1 MSRKVPGLVLALLLC
16 CGLAACGDDDPASP
30 AAAPDSLSVLF
41 IGNSLTAG
49 NSLPAMVDSLAHASG
64 LPIRCT
70 AITGSGTA
78 LIDHWGRPRT
88 RREVQSGLYD
98 VVVLQQGPSSLPESR
113 QQLRDWTRLWDIDI
127 EGAGARTALYAVW
140 PDSSRFFAF
149 GDVSESYRL
158 AAEDVDGL
166 FFPVGDTWL
175 ETWARDPSA
184 PLYGADDFHPTVTG
198 SYVAAVVIV
207 SVLANRHPALL
218 AKSFPLPPGVGPA
231 PDPGVADTIRWAAA
245 AVIDRHRRM
254 RIDGGAAV
262 TRGP

>member
-1 MSRKVPGLVLALLLC
+1 MRTVIAAIGTLLLLFTLAVA
-16 CGLAACGDDDPASP
+16 LAACGDDPTSP

-49 NSLPAMVDSLAHASG
+49 NNLPAMAESLAKASG

-88 RREVQSGLYD
+88 RREVQSGLYHI
-98 VVVLQQGPSSLPESR
+98 VILQQGPSSLPDSR
-113 QQLRDWTRLWDIDI
+113 EQLRFWTGLWDIDI
-127 EGAGARTALYAVW
+127 KAAGARAGLYAVW

-158 AAEDVDGL
+158 AAEDVGGL

-198 SYVAAVVIV
+198 SYAAAVVIV

-231 PDPGVADTIRWAAA
+231 PAPDVADTIRWAAA
-245 AVIDRHRRM
+245 AVIERHRRM
-254 RIDGGAAV
+254 RIEAV
-262 TRGP
+262 AD